1 MLVDGCSSTPASRWD
16 VFALEINL
24 RKGGTTHPFAALR
37 NLAPGHYDI
46 DSGQWVTLD
55 GSPRYY
61 ESTDNLLDPSWQG
74 RPPSEV
80 IRAVSD
86 AGFQFDP
93 TSKAGVVLHMLSC
106 LAIDGRFGL
115 TAVWQVSGSGGGAV
129 RGNPGRHLPVAP
141 RDQPPA
147 GGRRAIT
154 GLCRVLD
161 R

>member
-1 MLVDGCSSTPASRWD
+1 MSVGEFRSTARHRSCGHSASRVLVDGCSSTPASRCH
-16 VFALEINL
+16 VFALAINL

-93 TSKAGVVLHMLSC
+93 ASKAGVVLHMLSC

-115 TAVWQVSGSGGGAV
+115 TAVGRSAV
-129 RGNPGRHLPVAP
+129 E
-141 RDQPPA
+141 A
-147 GGRRAIT
+147 GELYAATLAVISR
-154 GLCRVLD
+154 
-161 R
+161 